1 MLGRERGGPTIG
13 RVERESMTRWK
24 STALGWLPRNGGLF
38 SLEMIL
44 DNVEKPA
51 GAPLGALPD
60 DVGRGSIPAGQTIRI
75 LRDRQFLRQRVR
87 LEGQPLVDPD
97 ALERSDLRGKSP
109 VSKLIDEMKHDRCG
123 FGNDR
128 FTVNPSGDSSVR
140 VDLEIVLGL
149 LCIASSIN
157 EDDVIFDSY
166 FFEQDEPRSV
176 GIRREILKLIHRN
189 LPFAFSYG
197 GK

>member
-1 MLGRERGGPTIG
+1 MIAAASETIDSPST
-13 RVERESMTRWK
+13 RVGIR
-24 STALGWLPRNGGLF
+24 PFGL
-38 SLEMIL
+38 
-44 DNVEKPA
+44 
-51 GAPLGALPD
+51 
-60 DVGRGSIPAGQTIRI
+60 I
-75 LRDRQFLRQRVR
+75 LR
-87 LEGQPLVDPD
+87 
-97 ALERSDLRGKSP
+97 
-109 VSKLIDEMKHDRCG
+109 
-123 FGNDR
+123 
-128 FTVNPSGDSSVR
+128 
-140 VDLEIVLGL
+140 IVLGL